1 MVEARRKLGGVD
13 GLGGWVTASV
23 SRGFGGRR
31 VGLIF
36 VVRVGFVARFSLVI
50 CVVVCFLIRLVI
62 RAVIRLVIYLF
73 ICTVIRLVI

>member
-13 GLGGWVTASV
+13 GFAGWVTASV

-50 CVVVCFLIRLVI
+50 CFLVCFLVCLVIRLVI
-62 RAVIRLVIYLF
+62 RLVIWVRR
-73 ICTVIRLVI
+73 IGR